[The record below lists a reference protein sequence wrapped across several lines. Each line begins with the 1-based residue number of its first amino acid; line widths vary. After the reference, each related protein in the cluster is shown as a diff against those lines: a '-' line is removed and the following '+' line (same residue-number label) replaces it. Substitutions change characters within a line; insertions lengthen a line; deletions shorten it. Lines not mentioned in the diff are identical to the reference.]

1 MKKRDLLLASTVLSI
16 LLFVGSSPSCVQ
28 ATDIETTRYN
38 VLLRETQSVDD
49 MEKAFEKEGIT
60 VTDKIPEIN
69 FMTIS
74 TEKSKQDV
82 KEENSSKIEEIVE
95 DDKLTVKPN
104 ISYSY
109 KGQVYT
115 NDNSDFW
122 ENQWDMQKSISTG
135 TKFTHKSS
143 GEATIGVIDSWITN
157 DNSEISSNIISVK
170 NFAADA
176 TTGLVDDQNVLDK
189 TGHATSVVG
198 QISSNGSYL
207 GIAPGMRVRM
217 YRVFDEGNAQ
227 DQWILKALIQAA
239 KDDVDVI
246 NLSFGEYLLE
256 NSTDE
261 SDKTALINIYQR
273 AVNFAHKQGSVVVA
287 SVGDEGL
294 NLDNQAELKYHLGSS
309 NGKDYAQVNG
319 SVKDIPA
326 ELDNVVTVGSVDADD
341 RISSFSNRGSE
352 VDIYATGGGSKEL
365 SAVGYDKWMA
375 ERLFERD
382 WIIVPTLQGQF
393 TYAYGTSIAAPK
405 VSAALGLIMEKYH
418 LKNQPD
424 EAIKILYDNSWLSHD
439 GNGNSF
445 RMLNITNFVQ

>member
-1 MKKRDLLLASTVLSI
+1 MKKRDSLLASTVLSI

-28 ATDIETTRYN
+28 ATDIETTQYN

-49 MEKAFEKEGIT
+49 MEREFEKEGVT

-109 KGQVYT
+109 KGQFYT

-143 GEATIGVIDSWITN
+143 GEATIGVIDSGITN

-189 TGHATSVVG
+189 TGHVTSVVG

-352 VDIYATGGGSKEL
+352 VDIYATEAVLKSCQQLDTTNGWQRDYLKEIGL
-365 SAVGYDKWMA
+365 
-375 ERLFERD
+375 LFQHFKDSSLMR
-382 WIIVPTLQGQF
+382 
-393 TYAYGTSIAAPK
+393 
-405 VSAALGLIMEKYH
+405 MEHQSQHQKF
-418 LKNQPD
+418 LLPWD
-424 EAIKILYDNSWLSHD
+424 
-439 GNGNSF
+439 
-445 RMLNITNFVQ
+445 